1 VAMGKTRETKFE
13 NGLKGEKG
21 KCETDRLKKV

>member
-1 VAMGKTRETKFE
+1 MGKTLNAKFE

>member
-1 VAMGKTRETKFE
+1 VAKGKTRDAKFE

-21 KCETDRLKKV
+21 KCETDKLKKV

>member
-1 VAMGKTRETKFE
+1 VAKGKTREVKFE